1 MAPSIDP
8 EPYSV
13 ELIGKPEAAVEEP
26 EAVAGVGIEAVGHV
40 VGLVVQI
47 PVGEAWLLSGSFVPA
62 PGPLLCPSYLTS
74 ITRLHLSPDE
84 TPFVRGLESGTLHQG
99 LEPGVIGGTQHQ
111 GLELGVLDGWTGTL
125 WLVGVSEVL
134 GGGERIAGGCLSEG
148 LWHSQFSAVNVGH
161 RLSLLGIDF
170 RQVRGNIFD

>member
-8 EPYSV
+8 EPYFV

-40 VGLVVQI
+40 VGLVVQV
-47 PVGEAWLLSGSFVPA
+47 PVGEAWLLSGSFVPV
-62 PGPLLCPSYLTS
+62 PGSPLCPSCLTL
-74 ITRLHLSPDE
+74 IIRLHLSPAE
-84 TPFVRGLESGTLHQG
+84 TPFVRGLESETLHQG

-134 GGGERIAGGCLSEG
+134 RGGKWVAGGCLCEG
-148 LWHSQFSAVNVGH
+148 LWQSQFSAIDVSHNLGF
-161 RLSLLGIDF
+161 LGIHF
-170 RQVRGNIFD
+170 C